1 MGRFQGSGLLL
12 AYPTYTNT
20 QMGICVFS
28 PDIIGFTMGHMPL
41 VNIIQFQR
49 DPPRPNELCLNG
61 GEGV

>member
-1 MGRFQGSGLLL
+1 MPSALGL
-12 AYPTYTNT
+12 
-20 QMGICVFS
+20 V
-28 PDIIGFTMGHMPL
+28 GFTMGHMPL